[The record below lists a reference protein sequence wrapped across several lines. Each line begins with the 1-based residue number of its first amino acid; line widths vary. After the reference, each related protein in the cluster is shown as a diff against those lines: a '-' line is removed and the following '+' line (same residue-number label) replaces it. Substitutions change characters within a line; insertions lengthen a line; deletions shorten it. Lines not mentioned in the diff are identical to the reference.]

1 MHHRPIPLLLLIT
14 GLSLVPL
21 PGGARQCTPEQIFH
35 LFDRGFSRDEI
46 RALCELESAA
56 AEAPE
61 AGAVTLASLAGT
73 WQGVNDQGESVRL
86 VIGADGTLT
95 RELTTL
101 YGRTHRATGTVSV
114 MPLGPGRAVMHV
126 KPQADGPRGGGVYA
140 GGVISIPIT
149 LPDPDTLATA
159 LGELKRRD

>member
-1 MHHRPIPLLLLIT
+1 MHHRPTLLLLLIT

-21 PGGARQCTPEQIFH
+21 PGAARECTPEQIFH

-46 RALCELESAA
+46 RTLCAL
-56 AEAPE
+56 EA
-61 AGAVTLASLAGT
+61 AGAPAPAPVTLASLVGT
-73 WQGVNDQGESVRL
+73 WRGVNDQGESVQL
-86 VIGADGTLT
+86 VIAADGTVT
-95 RELTTL
+95 RTLTTL
-101 YGRTHRATGTVSV
+101 YGRTHQVAGTVTV
-114 MPLGPGRAVMHV
+114 MPLGPGRAVIHF
-126 KPQADGPRGGGVYA
+126 KPESADPQGSGTYA